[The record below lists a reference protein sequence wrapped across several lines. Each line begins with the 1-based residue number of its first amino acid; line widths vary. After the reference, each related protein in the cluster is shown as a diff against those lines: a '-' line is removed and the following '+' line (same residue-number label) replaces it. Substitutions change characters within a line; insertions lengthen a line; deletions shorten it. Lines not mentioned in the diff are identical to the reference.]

1 MLLLCSVGGFC
12 CCCCWFRGYSLT
24 QQRNIKQKRTRI
36 KTENFFVLFSFP
48 LLNVSMCVCLY
59 VWLYVCL
66 CVRECVKR
74 AEQFQLLRLQS
85 AGKMQTCP
93 GTKRRRR
100 RQRWTGK
107 RVCWKIREWVMERE
121 HADGGCSREQYYS
134 GKCCQSKAN
143 KKGNNK

>member
-1 MLLLCSVGGFC
+1 M
-12 CCCCWFRGYSLT
+12 
-24 QQRNIKQKRTRI
+24 
-36 KTENFFVLFSFP
+36 FSFP

-59 VWLYVCL
+59 VCLYVCL

-100 RQRWTGK
+100 QRWTGK

-121 HADGGCSREQYYS
+121 LADGGCSWDTILASAANQKQTKKATTNKTGQLKLLPPSLLTSRKFLCTGHTLQSREREKERNGARECIS
-134 GKCCQSKAN
+134 
-143 KKGNNK
+143 